1 MNADAPPGAAELL
14 RGVPILAGV
23 PREHLDA
30 LASRCELRIVRAA
43 TPLIP
48 ADGRWS
54 PISI

>member
-1 MNADAPPGAAELL
+1 MIADAPPGAADLL

-43 TPLIP
+43 C
-48 ADGRWS
+48 
-54 PISI
+54 